1 MRLLTVITSPLEIF
15 TGRPTGVTICWYT
28 VVVVVV
34 VVVAGVVVSVCPGRQ
49 FGFVDPMKGKTHGL
63 ESRGGIV

>member
-1 MRLLTVITSPLEIF
+1 MLTVTTSPLEIF

-34 VVVAGVVVSVCPGRQ
+34 VVVVAAVVVVVSICPGRQ
-49 FGFVDPMKGKTHGL
+49 FELLGPK
-63 ESRGGIV
+63 